1 MLYSAPD
8 KLKRRTIW
16 SAESQ
21 MSKVILLGIYMPE
34 STQKN
39 LLATKGM
46 KTQEFFWMK
55 NPNMD

>member
-1 MLYSAPD
+1 
-8 KLKRRTIW
+8 
-16 SAESQ
+16 

-55 NPNMD
+55 KKNINYEF